1 MWLEN
6 LFHVFPSL
14 MQYFVGRNIEDGFS
28 TRVNQTS
35 VSPHEVLHDLAL
47 RQQDHVCLR
56 VQMLEGHQIQ
66 ELGLGRVVHHD
77 LRQAQN
83 ALLEADVF
91 EAAAAAPLELDA
103 SLVQLR
109 G

>member
-1 MWLEN
+1 MSSFWGQHGQMVIYPARLVGALQRDIRGQED
-6 LFHVFPSL
+6 
-14 MQYFVGRNIEDGFS
+14 FVSKLLG
-28 TRVNQTS
+28 T
-35 VSPHEVLHDLAL
+35 
-47 RQQDHVCLR
+47 DHVCLR